1 MPLDPTRFE
10 VVDDDVAAVL
20 RDKTPSQRV
29 EMAFQAEAFAR
40 TLTAA
45 GVKSR
50 HPEWNAEEIEQEI
63 ARIWLL
69 GSE

>member
-1 MPLDPTRFE
+1 MRDPTRFE
-10 VVDDDVAAVL
+10 IADDDLVAVL

-40 TLTAA
+40 GLTAA
-45 GVKSR
+45 GIRSR
-50 HPEWNAEEIEQEI
+50 HPEWNARMVEREV

-69 GSE
+69 GSA